1 MAVNITSSP
10 KTYSPANWPM
20 VWGIELTDLGT
31 PPTRKD
37 LGYYLAEEGGTR
49 ITEDAKY
56 KPFAA
61 STPFYKDFSSVARG
75 LVYTSFPTE
84 SATQQTDSN
93 ILKRIKLKYGEVSFN
108 STTCV
113 SVKTITSDSNV
124 INAINANVNADTHS
138 LFGTS
143 SGFTAPR
150 TGLMLHQ
157 RPTHWKLLHGSKDY
171 VWFLG
176 VGQIVLSYWN
186 GATQIGS
193 NQVFNLTG
201 ANTVKYVC
209 LDYALYGITTPP
221 THLKVF
227 YSDGVV
233 ESTIQADYCC
243 CAVQDDY
250 MGVLFLEPF
259 GGRSMMATGPALST
273 SLERQGQEIFK
284 PIDYSQTQFK
294 TGGTSALH
302 TKGVRKLTFRT
313 EIEKWP
319 GYETFLNNF
328 CSSPGHHLQKGYSAN
343 TKWEKFVLEPGS
355 TIIREKDKLVDFQFS
370 GYASEF
376 VNTQQ
381 EDI

>member
-1 MAVNITSSP
+1 MAINIVSSP
-10 KTYSPANWPM
+10 KTYSPANWP
-20 VWGIELTDLGT
+20 VAWELELTDLGT
-31 PPTRKD
+31 PPTRLD

-61 STPFYKDFSSVARG
+61 STPFKKDFSAVARG

-84 SATQQTDSN
+84 SASAQTDSN
-93 ILKRIKLKYGEVSFN
+93 ILKRVKLKYGEISFN
-108 STTCV
+108 SDTCV
-113 SVKTITSDSNV
+113 SVKTIGSDSSVINV
-124 INAINANVNADTHS
+124 INANVQADTHS

-157 RPTHWKLLHGSKDY
+157 RPTHWTLLHGSKDY
-171 VWFLG
+171 IWFLG
-176 VGQIVLSYWN
+176 AGQIVLSYWN
-186 GATQIGS
+186 GASQLGS
-193 NQVFNLTG
+193 NQTFNLTG

-209 LDYALYGITTPP
+209 LDYSLYSITTKP

-233 ESTIQADYCC
+233 ETTIQADYCC

-250 MGVLFLEPF
+250 LGVLWLEPF
-259 GGRSMMATGPALST
+259 GGRSMLATGIPINASIDR
-273 SLERQGQEIFK
+273 SGREIFK

-294 TGGTSALH
+294 TGGQSIMHSRGL
-302 TKGVRKLTFRT
+302 KKLTFKT
-313 EIEKWP
+313 EIEKWA
-319 GYETFLNNF
+319 GYETMLNNF
-328 CSSPGHHLQKGYSAN
+328 MSSPGHHLQKGYGAN

-355 TIIREKDKLVDFQFS
+355 EVIREKDKLVEFEFS
-370 GYASEF
+370 GYVSEF